1 MYFSI
6 ESRLPFMDYRL
17 VEFALALPD
26 LLKIKYGYGK
36 WILREMMKKDVPGY
50 ILKNRLKRGFD
61 VTQNWVNDGVGER
74 IQSNILENK
83 NKVKDFV
90 SDISRLE
97 DSLTIKNL
105 NNSNILNEAIMLDF
119 LIDPIKKPTLQ

>member
-1 MYFSI
+1 M
-6 ESRLPFMDYRL
+6 

-26 LLKIKYGYGK
+26 LLKIKHGYGK

-61 VTQNWVNDGVGER
+61 VTQNWVNAGVGER

-97 DSLTIKNL
+97 DALTI
-105 NNSNILNEAIMLDF
+105 
-119 LIDPIKKPTLQ
+119 